1 MKDRPILFS
10 GPMVRAL
17 LDGSKTQTRR
27 VVKLKISETLEWFG
41 GKSDADDDRELNEL
55 LGQRTED
62 EGLRVWCSDYPEEG
76 SEVIHCP
83 YGQPGDRLW
92 VREAWGIGLCGSRVS
107 LKAEAW
113 PDGWPVDRLRYAAD
127 GTNIGTACVRPSI
140 HMPRWASRITL
151 EVNGVRVERLQ
162 DISRGDAMA
171 EGCPFPNM
179 ADGDD
184 PRKWYADLWNTI
196 NGPGSWDA
204 NPWVWVVEFKAVKP

>member
-1 MKDRPILFS
+1 MKSRPILFN

-17 LDGSKTQTRR
+17 LDGRKTQTRR
-27 VVKLKISETLEWFG
+27 VFKLPNGHRWDDLQGGADSGNIECDKWPGTWHVSEF
-41 GKSDADDDRELNEL
+41 R
-55 LGQRTED
+55 
-62 EGLRVWCSDYPEEG
+62 
-76 SEVIHCP
+76 CP
-83 YGQPGDRLW
+83 YGQPGDQLW
-92 VREAWGIGLCGSRVS
+92 VRETWYCDDFRVQCGPY
-107 LKAEAW
+107 LK
-113 PDGWPVDRLRYAAD
+113 PDDMDVTAAREDGTLVYAAD
-127 GTNIGTACVRPSI
+127 GLSPYEADQPVWKPSI

-151 EVNGVRVERLQ
+151 EIVSVRIERLQ

-204 NPWVWVVEFKAVKP
+204 NPLVWVVEFKVVRP